1 MPLNK
6 TALQGS
12 IKASIIKLKP
22 TLISKLDGSPLS
34 SQLTG
39 SSSLYSA
46 MGNIEKKCKSLNG
59 EGKFNNDTVK
69 QISSNE
75 WANAIG
81 SQVIDL
87 LAEELSKIIA
97 EEVDKYIKQITVI
110 IPAGQALYAGD
121 ASGGGYGAT
130 TVDSS
135 PGKIT

>member
-6 TALQGS
+6 TALQS
-12 IKASIIKLKP
+12 NIKTSIIKLKP
-22 TLISKLDGSPLS
+22 TLISKLDGGPLS

-39 SSSLYSA
+39 SNSLYVA
-46 MGNIEKKCKSLNG
+46 MGNIKVKCASLTG
-59 EGKFNNDTVK
+59 EGKFDENTIK
-69 QISSNE
+69 KISSNE

-97 EEVDKYIKQITVI
+97 EEIDKYVKQITVI
-110 IPAGQALYAGD
+110 IPSGQAVYAAD
-121 ASGGGYGAT
+121 ASGGGYGIT
-130 TVDSS
+130 TVDSG